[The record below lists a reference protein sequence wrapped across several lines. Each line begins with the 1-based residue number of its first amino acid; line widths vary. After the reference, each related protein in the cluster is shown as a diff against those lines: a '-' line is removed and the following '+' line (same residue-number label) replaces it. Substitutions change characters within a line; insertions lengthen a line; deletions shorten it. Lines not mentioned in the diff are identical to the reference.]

1 MPDVV
6 TVIIMNEKDEI
17 LILKR
22 SNKVRT
28 YKGCWGGVAGYIEA
42 GENPIDTAF
51 KEIFEETGLE
61 KKDVK
66 FIKKIDPVKFTDI
79 YENKKYNW
87 KIFPFLFKTQK
98 KGKINIDWEH
108 TKYKWINPL
117 KVGKFDTVP
126 HFENVVSS
134 LLK

>member
-28 YKGCWGGVAGYIEA
+28 YKGCWGGVAGYVED
-42 GENPIDTAF
+42 GEEPIDTAF
-51 KEIFEETGLE
+51 KEIFEEIGLE
-61 KKDVK
+61 KKDVE
-66 FIKKIDPVKFTDI
+66 FVK
-79 YENKKYNW
+79 
-87 KIFPFLFKTQK
+87 LFKTQK

-108 TKYKWINPL
+108 TKYRWINPL

-126 HFENVVSS
+126 HFEKVVSS

>member
-6 TVIIMNEKDEI
+6 TVIIINEKDEI

-22 SNKVRT
+22 SSKVRT
-28 YKGCWGGVAGYIEA
+28 YKGCWGGVAGYVES
-42 GENPIDTAF
+42 GEEPIDTAF
-51 KEIFEETGLE
+51 KEIFEEIGLE
-61 KKDVK
+61 KKDVE
-66 FIKKIDPVKFTDI
+66 FVKKASPVTFTDI

-98 KGKINIDWEH
+98 KGKLKIDWEH
-108 TKYKWINPL
+108 TKYSWINPL
-117 KVGKFDTVP
+117 KVGEIDTVP
-126 HFENVVSS
+126 HFRKVVSS